1 MANIPTTPL
10 SEQVAIV
17 TGGGSGIGRTLA
29 ETLLSAGVK
38 VVIAS
43 RSNDIIHRTAGELN
57 ATYKKAR
64 AYPYVFD
71 IRNES
76 QARRLVTWTQET
88 LGRVDILVNNSG
100 TADSTSL
107 QKLDMETWN
116 RVLETNLRG
125 ALFLMQEVL
134 PGMIE
139 RNSGDVIN
147 IISQAGKHGY
157 ANVPAYCASKHALL
171 GLSRAVSAEM
181 QEQRRNI
188 RIFNILP
195 SLVDVMNSADH
206 APPRQGTLHLRNLSK
221 TLLFCLSLDREVR
234 LGDIDLL
241 ATSLG

>member
-1 MANIPTTPL
+1 MMVSPGIPL
-10 SEQVAIV
+10 NDQVAIV

-29 ETLLSAGVK
+29 ETLLSAGIK

-43 RSNDIIHRTAGELN
+43 RNSDIIHRTAGELN
-57 ATYKKAR
+57 AAYKKAR

-71 IRNES
+71 IRNEA
-76 QARRLVTWTQET
+76 QARRLVTWTRET

-100 TADSTSL
+100 TADSEPL
-107 QKLDMETWN
+107 QRMDMATWD

-134 PGMIE
+134 PEMLQ
-139 RNSGDVIN
+139 RNSGDIIN
-147 IISQAGKHGY
+147 IVSQAGKNGY
-157 ANVPAYCASKHALL
+157 PNVPAYCASKHALL
-171 GLSRAVSAEM
+171 GLARSLDAELRL
-181 QEQRRNI
+181 QKKNI

-195 SLVDVMNSADH
+195 SLVDVVNVADSAS
-206 APPRQGTLHLRNLSK
+206 PREGTMHLRNLSR

-241 ATSLG
+241 TVTLG